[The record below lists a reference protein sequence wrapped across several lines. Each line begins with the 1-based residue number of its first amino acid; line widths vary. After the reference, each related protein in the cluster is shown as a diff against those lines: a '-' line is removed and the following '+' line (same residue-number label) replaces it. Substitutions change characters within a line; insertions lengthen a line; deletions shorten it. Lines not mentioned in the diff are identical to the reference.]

1 MVDLTTLEGADTAGK
16 VRALGAKAVR
26 PDPTDRTAPAAA
38 AVCVYP
44 DMVAVAK
51 EAVAGSAVKVA
62 SVATAFPAGRAAL
75 GVKLADVRDAV
86 AAGADEIDMV
96 IDRGAFLAGN
106 YLKVYEEIVAVKETC
121 GTSARLKVIFET
133 GELSTYDNI
142 RRASWLGM
150 IAGADFIKT
159 STGKVAVNA
168 TPANTLLMLEAV
180 RDFRA
185 QTGVQVGVKPR
196 RDSYDQGR
204 GEVPGPGQRDRGR
217 GLAGQPLVPLRRVL
231 APERPADAAP
241 EADHGPLLR
250 PRLRDGG
257 LIIMASVFDYAPAPE
272 SRAVVDIAPSYGLF
286 IDGEFV
292 EAADGRVFKTVSPS
306 TEEVLSEV
314 AQAGEADVERAVR
327 AARKAFEKWSAL
339 PGSERAKYLF
349 RIARIIQERSR
360 ELAVLE
366 TLDNGKPIKETR
378 DTDLPLVAAHFFYYA
393 GWADKLGHA
402 GFGAN
407 PKPLGVAGQII
418 PWNFPLL
425 MLAWKI
431 APALATGNT
440 VVLKPAET
448 TPLSALFF
456 ADICRQA
463 GLPKGVVNI
472 LPGYGDTG
480 AALVAHPDVNKVA
493 FTGSTAVGKEIART
507 VAGTRKKVTLELG
520 GKGANIVFDD
530 APIDQA
536 VEGIVTGIFFNQG
549 QVCCAGSRLLVQ
561 ESIQDQLL
569 DSLKRRLSTLRLG
582 DPLDKNTDI
591 GAINSAEQLARIT
604 SLVAA
609 GEAEGAE
616 RWSPAC
622 ELPSSG
628 YWFAPTLF
636 TNVTQAHTIARDEI
650 FGPVLSVL
658 TFRTPD
664 EAVAKAN
671 NTQYGLSAGIWTE
684 KGSRI
689 LAVANKLRAGVVW
702 SNTFNKFDPTSPFGG
717 YKESGFGRE
726 GGRHGLEAYLDV

>member
-1 MVDLTTLEGADTAGK
+1 
-16 VRALGAKAVR
+16 
-26 PDPTDRTAPAAA
+26 
-38 AVCVYP
+38 
-44 DMVAVAK
+44 
-51 EAVAGSAVKVA
+51 
-62 SVATAFPAGRAAL
+62 
-75 GVKLADVRDAV
+75 
-86 AAGADEIDMV
+86 
-96 IDRGAFLAGN
+96 
-106 YLKVYEEIVAVKETC
+106 
-121 GTSARLKVIFET
+121 
-133 GELSTYDNI
+133 
-142 RRASWLGM
+142 
-150 IAGADFIKT
+150 
-159 STGKVAVNA
+159 
-168 TPANTLLMLEAV
+168 
-180 RDFRA
+180 
-185 QTGVQVGVKPR
+185 
-196 RDSYDQGR
+196 
-204 GEVPGPGQRDRGR
+204 
-217 GLAGQPLVPLRRVL
+217 
-231 APERPADAAP
+231 
-241 EADHGPLLR
+241 
-250 PRLRDGG
+250 
-257 LIIMASVFDYAPAPE
+257 MASVFEYAPAPE
-272 SRAVVDIAPSYGLF
+272 SRSIVDIAPSYGLF

-292 EAADGRVFKTVSPS
+292 EAADGKVFKTVSPS
-306 TEEVLSEV
+306 TEEVLAEI
-314 AQAGEADVERAVR
+314 AQAGEADVDRAVK

-378 DTDLPLVAAHFFYYA
+378 DADLPLVAAHFFYYA
-393 GWADKLGHA
+393 GWADKLDHA
-402 GFGAN
+402 GFGAD
-407 PKPLGVAGQII
+407 PRPLGVAGQVI

-472 LPGYGDTG
+472 LPGYGDAG
-480 AALVAHPDVNKVA
+480 AAVVAHPDVNKVA

-536 VEGIVTGIFFNQG
+536 VEGIVNGIFFNQG

-561 ESIQDQLL
+561 ESIAEELL
-569 DSLKRRLSTLRLG
+569 ESLKRRLSTLRLG

-591 GAINSAEQLARIT
+591 GAINSEEQLTRIT
-604 SLVAA
+604 SLVEQ

-622 ELPSSG
+622 DIPESG

-636 TNVTQAHTIARDEI
+636 TNVTQAHRIARDEI

-671 NTQYGLSAGIWTE
+671 NTPYGLSAGIWTE

>member
-1 MVDLTTLEGADTAGK
+1 
-16 VRALGAKAVR
+16 
-26 PDPTDRTAPAAA
+26 
-38 AVCVYP
+38 
-44 DMVAVAK
+44 
-51 EAVAGSAVKVA
+51 
-62 SVATAFPAGRAAL
+62 
-75 GVKLADVRDAV
+75 
-86 AAGADEIDMV
+86 
-96 IDRGAFLAGN
+96 
-106 YLKVYEEIVAVKETC
+106 
-121 GTSARLKVIFET
+121 
-133 GELSTYDNI
+133 
-142 RRASWLGM
+142 
-150 IAGADFIKT
+150 
-159 STGKVAVNA
+159 
-168 TPANTLLMLEAV
+168 
-180 RDFRA
+180 
-185 QTGVQVGVKPR
+185 
-196 RDSYDQGR
+196 
-204 GEVPGPGQRDRGR
+204 
-217 GLAGQPLVPLRRVL
+217 
-231 APERPADAAP
+231 
-241 EADHGPLLR
+241 
-250 PRLRDGG
+250 
-257 LIIMASVFDYAPAPE
+257 MASENVSETASANPFAYAPAPE
-272 SRAVVDIAPSYGLF
+272 SRSVVDIAPSYGLF
-286 IDGEFV
+286 IDGEFA
-292 EAADGRVFKTVSPS
+292 EAADGRAFKSVSPS

-314 AQAGEADVERAVR
+314 AQGGEDDVDRAVK
-327 AARKAFEKWSAL
+327 AARKAFEKWSVL
-339 PGSERAKYLF
+339 PGAERAKYLF

-378 DTDLPLVAAHFFYYA
+378 DTDIPLAAAHFFYYA

-402 GFGAN
+402 GYGTDPRA
-407 PKPLGVAGQII
+407 LGVAGQII

-463 GLPKGVVNI
+463 GLPRGVVNI
-472 LPGYGDTG
+472 VTGDGTTG
-480 AALVAHPDVNKVA
+480 AALVGHPGVDKVA
-493 FTGSTAVGKEIART
+493 FTGSTAVGKAIARQI
-507 VAGTRKKVTLELG
+507 AGTGKRATLELG

-530 APIDQA
+530 APVDQA

-561 ESIQDQLL
+561 ESVHDEVL
-569 DSLKRRLSTLRLG
+569 DALKRRLTTLRVG
-582 DPLDKNTDI
+582 DPLDKNTDL
-591 GAINSAEQLARIT
+591 GAINSVEQLARIKALT
-604 SLVAA
+604 DA

-628 YWFAPTLF
+628 YWFAPTVF
-636 TNVTQAHTIARDEI
+636 SNVTQAHTIARDEI

-702 SNTFNKFDPTSPFGG
+702 ANTFNKFDPTSPFGG
-717 YKESGFGRE
+717 YKESGYGRE